1 LGDNTKKHT
10 HPVAPQPVDLWSS
23 FEIGNKMASCQST
36 IKRREM
42 LDKKEDIA
50 CHTVVSAMQV
60 LEASCLWLFWQ
71 EINQF

>member
-1 LGDNTKKHT
+1 
-10 HPVAPQPVDLWSS
+10 
-23 FEIGNKMASCQST
+23 
-36 IKRREM
+36 M